1 MHRTGI
7 GGKGA
12 TSRKTPTEIVS
23 AGEKFP
29 LSPDPRDLVYLSR
42 LTAKIDNNAIQDG
55 FQLYHHNFFFTLG
68 GSWAVVQQRMNER
81 FARRYHWY
89 SAKVCL
95 FYLGALEPPKTVAS
109 PLS

>member
-1 MHRTGI
+1 MKNSRYLLTPGI
-7 GGKGA
+7 WF
-12 TSRKTPTEIVS
+12 TSAVS
-23 AGEKFP
+23 P
-29 LSPDPRDLVYLSR
+29 
-42 LTAKIDNNAIQDG
+42 AKIDNNAIQDG